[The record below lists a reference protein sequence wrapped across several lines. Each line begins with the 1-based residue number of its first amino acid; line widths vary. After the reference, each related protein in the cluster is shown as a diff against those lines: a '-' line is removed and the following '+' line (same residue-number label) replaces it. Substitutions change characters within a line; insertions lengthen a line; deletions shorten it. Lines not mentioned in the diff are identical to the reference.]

1 MTTPFSDATAIL
13 EANQAFYKAFE
24 SLNIDRME
32 QVWLHSDEIRCV
44 HPGWALL
51 SGWDEVM
58 QSWARIFENSALMQ
72 FRISDAEVQVSA
84 DLAWVVCT
92 ENITSVVGGNVSQF
106 QVQATNVFA
115 SQDGRWLVVNH
126 HGSPIGG

>member
-1 MTTPFSDATAIL
+1 MTTPFSDAKAVL

-24 SLNIDRME
+24 SLDIQRME
-32 QVWLHSDEIRCV
+32 GVWLHSDEIRCV

-72 FRISDAEVQVSA
+72 LRISDADVQVSA

-92 ENITSVVGGNVSQF
+92 ENITSVVGSNVSQF

-115 SQDGRWLVVNH
+115 RRKGQWRIMHH